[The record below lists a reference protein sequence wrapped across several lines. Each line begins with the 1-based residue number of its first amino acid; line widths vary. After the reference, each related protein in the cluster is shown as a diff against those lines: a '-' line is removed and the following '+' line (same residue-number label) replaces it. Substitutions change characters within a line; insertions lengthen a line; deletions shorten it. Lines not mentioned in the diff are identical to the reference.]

1 MKTYNQIKEERDN
14 NPIDLITGETLNSKR
29 KTAIGLRLNS
39 DLLEKVDRYALNMG
53 VNRTAA
59 ISVILSMY
67 FESKESIEVLNNITN
82 LVRKEENIENV

>member
-82 LVRKEENIENV
+82 LVRKEEKLENV

>member
-1 MKTYNQIKEERDN
+1 MKTYEKIKEERDN
-14 NPIDLITGETLNSKR
+14 NPIDLITGESLNSKR

-39 DLLEKVDRYALNMG
+39 DLLEKVDRYALDMG

-67 FESKESIEVLNNITN
+67 FESKESIKVLNNISN
-82 LVRKEENIENV
+82 IIRKEETLENV